1 MKNQNELIISFCPNG
16 MIPTKE
22 MTPHVPVSVNEII
35 EDVHRAVEIG
45 ITMLHVHARDELTGK
60 PTWKASV
67 YDKIIT
73 GIRKFSKD
81 LIICVTTS
89 GRDYQEFERR
99 SEVLELTGDT
109 KPDMGSLTLS
119 SLNFNKQSS
128 LNSPQMIIKLANK
141 MKDKGIVPELEAFDS
156 GMINFAKYLLNKNIL
171 SSPNYINLLFGN
183 IACAQADLLHSGLM
197 VRDLPEK
204 TFWSF
209 AGIGDYQ
216 FMMNSIA
223 IAAGGGVRVG
233 IEDNIWFD
241 KKRTKL
247 ATNSELLKRIH
258 KIAKANE
265 RTILKSSKMRKLLHL
280 EKGNGS
286 YGRL

>member
-1 MKNQNELIISFCPNG
+1 MIDRYSTKDMKRIWSDHNKFKTWE
-16 MIPTKE
+16 K
-22 MTPHVPVSVNEII
+22 
-35 EDVHRAVEIG
+35 VEIAVAE
-45 ITMLHVHARDELTGK
+45 I
-60 PTWKASV
+60 
-67 YDKIIT
+67 
-73 GIRKFSKD
+73 
-81 LIICVTTS
+81 
-89 GRDYQEFERR
+89 
-99 SEVLELTGDT
+99 
-109 KPDMGSLTLS
+109 
-119 SLNFNKQSS
+119 
-128 LNSPQMIIKLANK
+128 